1 MEHHIMGIFGFE
13 QTSNGSG
20 PVEMFR
26 GEVDASGD
34 PIFTTT
40 ERTAYIVPAKGVYRL
55 KVTGF
60 SKPWDEEK
68 KKEYQKEGQNPMTT
82 KTHLELEIAD
92 GRGKGK
98 RFLWSFQT
106 FSLSSGD
113 NPANLARIYEAGVL
127 KGDRIKRGQKVF
139 FEEMFGQE
147 FEAYV
152 NVSDTVDEQGRP
164 RYATLA
170 RETIKAVA
178 AEGEEYDPFADT
190 EDVA

>member
-1 MEHHIMGIFGFE
+1 MGIFAF
-13 QTSNGSG
+13 QQSNNASG

-26 GEVDASGD
+26 GEVDTSGD
-34 PIFTTT
+34 PIFHET
-40 ERTAYIVPAKGVYRL
+40 ERSTYVVPTRGEYRL

-60 SKPWDEEK
+60 SRPWEEEK
-68 KKEYQKEGQNPMTT
+68 KKEYQKEGQSTMTT

-106 FSLSSGD
+106 FSLASGD

-127 KGDRIKRGQKVF
+127 KGDKIKRGQQVF
-139 FEEMFGQE
+139 FEDMFGHE
-147 FEAYV
+147 FTAYV
-152 NVSDTVDEQGRP
+152 VPSDTVDDKGKP

-170 RETIKAVA
+170 RETIKPVLDI
-178 AEGEEYDPFADT
+178 EEDDPFAD
-190 EDVA
+190 ESDVA

>member
-1 MEHHIMGIFGFE
+1 MGIFGF
-13 QTSNGSG
+13 QQSSG
-20 PVEMFR
+20 ATGPLDMFR
-26 GEVDASGD
+26 GEVDAAGD
-34 PIFTTT
+34 PIYTTT
-40 ERTAYIVPAKGVYRL
+40 ERASYIVPAKGEYRL

-60 SKPWDEEK
+60 SRPWEEEK

-106 FSLSSGD
+106 FSLASGD

-127 KGDRIKRGQKVF
+127 NGGKIKRGSEVY
-139 FEEMFGQE
+139 FEEMFGKE

-170 RETIKAVA
+170 RETIAPVTNAKDD
-178 AEGEEYDPFADT
+178 YDPFA